1 MLTCAHSDDVICTF
15 NNRPASLHVF
25 VETAQ
30 RLQLDP
36 FPQPAPETSPT
47 AAAKSG
53 GRGKGK
59 GKGSSSSGSS
69 SGSGSSSTSRQ
80 HWRGT
85 SAKKRIEIE
94 QMAACISASCKSLNA
109 SAVVDVGS
117 GMSSVPLVCC
127 AHHCSRILDS
137 CVVYYGFALAE
148 YTVQLVAT
156 PSIDRRCAEI
166 SLATA
171 ISHLA
176 LPFQP
181 RLQYIRL
188 SATSRYC
195 LCCTDWD
202 PSLILGVDAA
212 ARCRSRGVH
221 FTGTTRTLT
230 STASRL

>member
-53 GRGKGK
+53 GRGRGK
-59 GKGSSSSGSS
+59 GKGSSI
-69 SGSGSSSTSRQ
+69 GSSSTSRQ

-176 LPFQP
+176 PF
-181 RLQYIRL
+181 L
-188 SATSRYC
+188 SNQGCITLDCQRRRDIA
-195 LCCTDWD
+195 CTV
-202 PSLILGVDAA
+202 LI
-212 ARCRSRGVH
+212 
-221 FTGTTRTLT
+221 
-230 STASRL
+230 